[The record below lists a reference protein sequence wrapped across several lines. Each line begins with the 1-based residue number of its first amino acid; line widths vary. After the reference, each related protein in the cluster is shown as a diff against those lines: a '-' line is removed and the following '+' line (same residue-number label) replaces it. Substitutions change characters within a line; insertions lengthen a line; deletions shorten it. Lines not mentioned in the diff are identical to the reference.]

1 MDNVDNLKR
10 DRQLLFEE
18 VIRLREENKVLN
30 DEVTHQINDIEEIKY
45 IADRNER
52 FIRILDIAICGEDE
66 VGKVS
71 TLDGLVFPAQQLRTE
86 MAFMKQREKSMKDN
100 LYRCVGFLKQIC
112 SDWEFD
118 KKGDLF
124 TYNAAIKLVD
134 ELLEY
139 LKYI

>member
-1 MDNVDNLKR
+1 MESVETLKK
-10 DRQLLFEE
+10 DRKILFEE
-18 VIRLREENKVLN
+18 VVRLREENNELN
-30 DEVTHQINDIEEIKY
+30 NEITLQRNELEELKY

-52 FIRILDIAICGEDE
+52 FIRPLDIAICGEDE

-86 MAFMKQREKSMKDN
+86 IAFMKQREKSMKDN
-100 LYRCVGFLKQIC
+100 LYRCIGFLKQVC

-118 KKGDLF
+118 GKGDAF
-124 TYNAAIKLVD
+124 SYNNAKSLME

-139 LKYI
+139 IKYI